1 MGFRGCEGVRLRQWI
16 ARGTVAALLLLT
28 AACGEKTTRER
39 SSSGLIGEEI
49 ATPFSMPDLT
59 LVDARGEAWN
69 LADETRGK
77 VALIFFGYQSCPDI
91 CPVHLANVAA
101 VLKKLPDEVRREVRM
116 IFVTTDPAR
125 DTMPQLQQWVNLF
138 DRDFVALTGTPDQLD
153 AAQRALGL
161 VAAVA
166 DTAAMRRGENYVV
179 GHATP
184 VVAFTADGVARAMY
198 PFGTRQRDWAND
210 LPILATWTME

>member
-1 MGFRGCEGVRLRQWI
+1 ML
-16 ARGTVAALLLLT
+16 AAGI
-28 AACGEKTTRER
+28 AACGEATSRER
-39 SSSGLIGEEI
+39 SSSGLVGEEI
-49 ATPFSMPDLT
+49 AVPFAMPDMA
-59 LVDARGEAWN
+59 LVDAQGEPWN
-69 LADETRGK
+69 LAEETRGK

-116 IFVTTDPAR
+116 IFVTTDPSR

-138 DRDFVALTGTPDQLD
+138 DRDFIALTGEPAQLD

-166 DTAAMRRGENYVV
+166 DSAAMARGENYVV

-184 VVAFTADGVARAMY
+184 VIAFTADGMARAMY

-210 LPILATWTME
+210 LPILTNWTAE

>member
-1 MGFRGCEGVRLRQWI
+1 VGFRGREGFRLRQWI
-16 ARGTVAALLLLT
+16 ARGAVAALLAAL
-28 AACGEKTTRER
+28 AACGESSSRER
-39 SSSGLIGEEI
+39 SSTGLVGEEI
-49 ATPFSMPDLT
+49 AAPFAMPDIA
-59 LVDARGEAWN
+59 LVDAAGEPWN
-69 LADETRGK
+69 LAAETSGK

-101 VLKKLPDEVRREVRM
+101 VLKKLPDEVRREVQM

-138 DRDFVALTGTPDQLD
+138 DRDFIALTGTPEQLD

-166 DTAAMRRGENYVV
+166 DTAAMQRGENYVV

-184 VVAFTADGVARAMY
+184 VVAFTADGMARAMY

-210 LPILATWTME
+210 LPILTNWTSQ